1 MALKTVGKRKPKYE
15 GMAHVTG
22 ESQFV
27 DDIFVPRTLTV
38 KAFRSPVHKGRIL
51 KLDTS
56 GAEQM
61 DGVAGVITYKDVPAN
76 AYGFGADQPVLV
88 ETDIRYNGE
97 PIAAVAA
104 EDAKTAYKALDA
116 IIIDIE
122 EQEPVFDP
130 IKAMAPD
137 APKVLPAGNIMM
149 FDDLPYNL
157 AAMGDVEAGFKEADH
172 IIEETYFFPDQEQ
185 TPMETQVSL
194 AVPEAAG
201 RITVYSVCQD
211 RNMLLGM
218 LAGILQLGSEDAL
231 KCECASEWAGRT
243 RSAWRQHAGL
253 NRLKM
258 QSGPVGGGFGGK
270 NEFHADPITAILAL
284 KTGRPCKWR
293 WTREE
298 EILYSTHRGAMHI
311 TYKDGVKNDGRIVAR
326 YIKTIRDSGS
336 YVGFNGY
343 ATGKTNSFANGPYY
357 VPNLRIE
364 SAAVFTNKPVSSTMR
379 GFALA
384 PATFAVEAHM
394 DRDAKTI
401 GMDPLEFRFKNA
413 MRRGDKLVNGQV
425 MNDTSIIEVMQTLA
439 KKAGVQLP
447 DHLYQMT
454 SNDRRE

>member
-1 MALKTVGKRKPKYE
+1 MAFRTVGKRKPKYE
-15 GMAHVTG
+15 GLAHVTG
-22 ESQFV
+22 ETHFV
-27 DDIFVPRTLTV
+27 DDMFVPRTLTV

-56 GAEQM
+56 QAEQM

-88 ETDIRYNGE
+88 QTDIRYKGE

-104 EDAKTAYKALDA
+104 EDEATAYKALDA

-122 EQEPVFDP
+122 EQEPVFDLL
-130 IKAMAPD
+130 KAMAPD
-137 APKVLPAGNIMM
+137 APKVIPEGNAMM
-149 FDDLPYNL
+149 FDGQPYNL
-157 AAMGDVEAGFKEADH
+157 AEMGDIEAGFKEADH
-172 IIEETYFFPDQEQ
+172 IIEETYFFPEQEH
-185 TPMETQVSL
+185 TALEPQVSL
-194 AVPEAAG
+194 AVPETAG

-211 RNMLLGM
+211 RSMLLGM
-218 LAGILQLGSEDAL
+218 LAGILQLGSADAL

-258 QSGPVGGGFGGK
+258 QAGPVGGGFGGK

-298 EILYSTHRGAMHI
+298 EILYSTHREAVHI
-311 TYKDGVKNDGRIVAR
+311 TYRDGVTNDGRLVAR
-326 YIKTIRDSGS
+326 HIKTIRDSGA

-343 ATGKTNSFANGPYY
+343 ATGKTNYFANGPYY
-357 VPNLRIE
+357 VPNLRVE
-364 SAAVFTNKPVSSTMR
+364 SAAVFTNKAVSSTMR
-379 GFALA
+379 GFAVA
-384 PATFAVEAHM
+384 PVTYAVEVQM
-394 DRDAKTI
+394 NKVAKTI

-413 MRRGDKLVNGQV
+413 MRRGDKLVNQQV
-425 MNDTSIIEVMQTLA
+425 MKDTSIIEVMQTLA
-439 KKAGVQLP
+439 EKAGVQLP
-447 DHLYQMT
+447 DHLCQMT
-454 SNDRRE
+454 SNDRRA

>member
-1 MALKTVGKRKPKYE
+1 MTFQTVGKRKPKYE

-22 ESQFV
+22 ETKFV
-27 DDIFVPRTLTV
+27 DDMFVPRTLTV

-56 GAEQM
+56 KAEQM

-88 ETDIRYNGE
+88 ETNIRYKGE

-104 EDAKTAYKALDA
+104 EDEATAHKALDA
-116 IIIDIE
+116 ITIEIE

-130 IKAMAPD
+130 LKAMEPD
-137 APKVLPAGNIMM
+137 APQVVPGGNVMM
-149 FDDLPYNL
+149 FDGVPYNL
-157 AAMGDVEAGFKEADH
+157 ATMGDVEAGFKEADH
-172 IIEETYFFPDQEQ
+172 IIEGTYFFPDQEH
-185 TPMETQVSL
+185 TAMETQVSL
-194 AVPEAAG
+194 VVPEAAG

-211 RNMLLGM
+211 RSMLLGM

-231 KCECASEWAGRT
+231 KCECASDWAGRT
-243 RSAWRQHAGL
+243 RSAWRHHSGL

-258 QSGPVGGGFGGK
+258 QAGPVGGGFGGK

-298 EILYSTHRGAMHI
+298 EILYSTHREAMHI

-326 YIKTIRDSGS
+326 YIRTIRDSGA

-343 ATGKTNSFANGPYY
+343 ATGKTNYFANGPYY
-357 VPNLRIE
+357 VPNLRVE

-379 GFALA
+379 GFAVA
-384 PATFAVEAHM
+384 PVTFAVEAQM
-394 DRDAKTI
+394 YKVAKTI

-413 MRRGDKLVNGQV
+413 MRRGDKLVNQQV
-425 MNDTSIIEVMQTLA
+425 MNDTSLIEVMQTLA
-439 KKAGVQLP
+439 KKAGVELP
-447 DHLYQMT
+447 DQLCKMT
-454 SNDRRE
+454 SNDRRA